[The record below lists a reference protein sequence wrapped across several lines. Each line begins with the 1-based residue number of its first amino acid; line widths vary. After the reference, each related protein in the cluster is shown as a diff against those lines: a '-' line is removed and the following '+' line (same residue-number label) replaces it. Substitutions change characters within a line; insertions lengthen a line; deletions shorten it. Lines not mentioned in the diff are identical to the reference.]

1 MGFLPSQA
9 DVSLFHYRKGS
20 VTMFLLVYVNNIIVA
35 SSSLAVVAAL
45 LHDLN
50 DDFALKDLGSLHYF
64 LEIEVRRTSDGI
76 HLSEAKYTA
85 DILHRAGMTSCK
97 GVTTSLL
104 SNSKMTTQDGDPL
117 GLEDA
122 TKHPSLVGALQ
133 YVTLTR
139 PDISFW

>member
-1 MGFLPSQA
+1 
-9 DVSLFHYRKGS
+9 
-20 VTMFLLVYVNNIIVA
+20 VA

-85 DILHRAGMTSCK
+85 DILHHAGMTSCK

-139 PDISFW
+139 PDISFR

>member
-1 MGFLPSQA
+1 
-9 DVSLFHYRKGS
+9 
-20 VTMFLLVYVNNIIVA
+20 MFLLVYVNNIIVA

-64 LEIEVRRTSDGI
+64 LEIKVRRTSDGI

-85 DILHRAGMTSCK
+85 DILHRASMTSCK

-104 SNSKMTTQDGDPL
+104 SNSKMTTQVAIHWVL
-117 GLEDA
+117 KMLL
-122 TKHPSLVGALQ
+122 SIRV
-133 YVTLTR
+133 
-139 PDISFW
+139 W